1 MNLLDQTQYGLINL
15 ENKCAYLPKPK
26 ENLIKKYVTNLQ
38 FALSNV
44 KVVLEILDVK
54 NPAIYIDNKFR

>member
-26 ENLIKKYVTNLQ
+26 ENLIKKYVTNLEY
-38 FALSNV
+38 ALSNV
-44 KVVLEILDVK
+44 KVVLELLDAK
-54 NPAIYIDNKFR
+54 NPVDCIDNEFR